1 MPYGLYISA
10 EGAQAQTKRM
20 EVLANNLANINT
32 VGFKRDQA
40 IFQARFAEA
49 IDQGLVA
56 PGMGGRED
64 MGGGIEV
71 LGTITDFAQGP
82 LKVTGVPTDLA
93 ITSEG
98 FFQVKKGH
106 ETMLTRAGDFQI
118 DNNGVVRTQAGY
130 PVMNDTGGQIV
141 IDPSLPWTFSED
153 GAISQ
158 DGTRIPL
165 ALVKPDSMGDLVK
178 QGDNLFM
185 PLARVKPVPLAERQ
199 MKSGALETSGVNP
212 TTAMIELIETSRAAE
227 TNMKLIQNQDNMMGS
242 LISRVLSNS

>member
-10 EGAQAQTKRM
+10 EGAQAETKRM

-49 IDQGLVA
+49 IDQGLVS

-64 MGGGIEV
+64 LGGGIEV
-71 LGTITDFAQGP
+71 AGTVTDFAQGP
-82 LKVTGVPTDLA
+82 LKVTDVPTDVA
-93 ITSEG
+93 ITGEG
-98 FFQVKKGH
+98 FFQVKNGK

-118 DNNGVVRTQAGY
+118 DNNGILRTQAGF
-130 PVMNDTGGQIV
+130 PVLSDTGAQIT
-141 IDPSLPWTFSED
+141 IAPGLPWTFSED

-158 DGTRIPL
+158 EGNRIPL
-165 ALVKPDSMGDLVK
+165 AMVKPESLGDLVK
-178 QGDNLFM
+178 QGDNLFL
-185 PLARVKPVPLAERQ
+185 PLAPVKPLPPAERQ
-199 MKSGALETSGVNP
+199 LKSGALEMSGVNP
-212 TTAMIELIETSRAAE
+212 TSAMVELIETSRAAE

-242 LISRVLSNS
+242 LISRILSNS